1 MKVLLVNDNG
11 HLVASMENLEQ
22 YDAAEPGDLLRLM
35 DFMETLIAAAKG
47 SSSDLSTETLS

>member
-11 HLVASMENLEQ
+11 QMVASMENLEQ

-35 DFMETLIAAAKG
+35 DFMEALIAAAKG
-47 SSSDLSTETLS
+47 SEGGLSPAA

>member
-1 MKVLLVNDNG
+1 MKVLLVHDNG
-11 HLVASMENLEQ
+11 QLVASMENLEQ

-47 SSSDLSTETLS
+47 STSGLTSAA

>member
-22 YDAAEPGDLLRLM
+22 YDATEPGDLLRLM
-35 DFMETLIAAAKG
+35 DFMETLIEAAKG
-47 SSSDLSTETLS
+47 SVQPDGSAA